1 MKQTEENGAL
11 RRISKEEVERIMNRR
26 PVSMLCTCCS
36 GSDDWGCRVV
46 GCGEDDVY
54 RRIDMGTG
62 SGMGITRS
70 QNPYK
75 GIHLSDEV
83 YQNEVLT
90 QQILEALAASKP
102 LLNLL
107 SPFKNGQD
115 DLTYVIRDLPSS
127 TPMETTSSTQGH
139 VTAINR
145 KLIDGQYGFN
155 GYTYG
160 ADQTGFEQDGTATS
174 LFSVSMAHEA
184 IHANHFRLYYE
195 GSRMFGDNP
204 TNRANY
210 LIDNGYNEEFVNIF
224 YQKTAEGWGNRN
236 ALEIDTLE
244 HEYMKKHYHPFMEG
258 VRNDFIHRYDSIHQ

>member
-1 MKQTEENGAL
+1 MKQTEENGGL

-46 GCGEDDVY
+46 GCGEDDAY
-54 RRIDMGTG
+54 RHIDMGTG

-83 YQNEVLT
+83 YQNKVLT

-115 DLTYVIRDLPSS
+115 DLTYVVRDLPSS
-127 TPMETTSSTQGH
+127 TPMETTSSVNGH

-145 KLIDGQYGFN
+145 KLVNSQYGFD

-184 IHANHFRLYYE
+184 IHANHYRLYYE
-195 GSRMFGDNP
+195 GSRKFGKDSNK
-204 TNRANY
+204 RANY
-210 LIDNGYNEEFVNIF
+210 LLDNGYSEELVNIF
-224 YQKTAEGWGNRN
+224 YEKKAGGWDFRN
-236 ALEIDTLE
+236 DHEIDSLE
-244 HEYMKKHYHPFMEG
+244 HEYMKNHDLPFMDG
-258 VRNDFIHRYDSIHQ
+258 VRYNFIHRYDSIH